1 MDQSVESVV
10 AGHICLD
17 VTPAFRVGGR
27 SVGDI
32 LRPGCLVQVGG
43 AVVSTG
49 GPVSNTGFPM
59 RRMGVNVRLMG
70 KCGDDMFGRALLE
83 KIRAEAPGAESGM
96 RIVPGE
102 ETSYTVVV
110 NPPGI
115 DRIFL
120 HCHGANDTF
129 AAADIDLA
137 TVAQARLFHF
147 GYPPLMARMYGDG
160 GRELVEI
167 FRQVKATGATTSLDM
182 AYPDPRSP
190 AGAAD
195 WTSILE
201 RTLPFV
207 DVFTPSVEELIF
219 MLRREKFDE
228 LSARAGDLDLE
239 LLSLI
244 DGELLSDLG
253 QQCLK
258 MGAAVVL
265 IKCGW
270 YGMYIASA
278 GAERFARGVGR
289 GMNASSAASSTGVP
303 PVSRMG
309 VSPMQTL
316 PTEQTSTLRQDA
328 NEPATPCDHH
338 GQDARGTHGRDA
350 RATGA
355 ASWIGRELFEPGYRV
370 ENVVSATGA
379 GDCAIAAFLT
389 SCLRDCR
396 LEDAVRNAC
405 AVGAQNVTVAD
416 TISGV
421 KTWEQTLAQ
430 VASRPEKYQVPLPLI
445 RFRYDEAEE
454 HYVGPNDKR

>member
-17 VTPAFRVGGR
+17 VTPAFRSGGR
-27 SVGDI
+27 SVGEI

-49 GPVSNTGFPM
+49 GPVSNTGFPL
-59 RRMGVNVRLMG
+59 RRLGVNVRLMG

-129 AAADIDLA
+129 TAADIDLA

-160 GRELVEI
+160 GRELVEM

-182 AYPDPRSP
+182 AYPDPKGP

-195 WTSILE
+195 WPGILN

-207 DVFTPSVEELIF
+207 DVFTPSVEELIL
-219 MLRREKFDE
+219 MLRREKFEE
-228 LSARAGDLDLE
+228 LSAKAGDRE
-239 LLSLI
+239 LLTQI

-253 QQCLK
+253 RQCLA

-278 GAERFARGVGR
+278 GAERFKRGVGR
-289 GMNASSAASSTGVP
+289 GLSVTTA
-303 PVSRMG
+303 
-309 VSPMQTL
+309 
-316 PTEQTSTLRQDA
+316 D
-328 NEPATPCDHH
+328 
-338 GQDARGTHGRDA
+338 
-350 RATGA
+350 TGA
-355 ASWIGRELFEPGYRV
+355 AASSWIGRELFEPGYRV
-370 ENVVSATGA
+370 EKVVSATGA

-430 VASRPEKYQVPLPLI
+430 VARRPPKYDIPLPLSQ
-445 RFRYDEAEE
+445 FRYDKTQQ
-454 HYVGPNDKR
+454 HYIGPNDKK

>member
-17 VTPAFRVGGR
+17 VTPVFRAGGR
-27 SVGDI
+27 SVGEI

-49 GPVSNTGFPM
+49 GPVSNTGFAL
-59 RRMGVNVRLMG
+59 RRLGVNVRLMG

-96 RIVPGE
+96 RIVHSE

-129 AAADIDLA
+129 TAADIDVA
-137 TVAQARLFHF
+137 TVARARLFHF
-147 GYPPLMARMYGDG
+147 GYPPLMARMYGDT
-160 GRELVEI
+160 GRELVEV
-167 FRQVKATGATTSLDM
+167 FRQAKSTGATTSLDM
-182 AYPDPRSP
+182 AYPDPRGP

-195 WTSILE
+195 WPAILE
-201 RTLPFV
+201 RTLPHV
-207 DVFTPSVEELIF
+207 DVFTPSVEELVF
-219 MLRREKFDE
+219 MLRRAKFDE
-228 LSARAGDLDLE
+228 LSAQAGDRE
-239 LLSLI
+239 LLTQI

-253 QQCLK
+253 RQCLN

-289 GMNASSAASSTGVP
+289 GLSVAKAS
-303 PVSRMG
+303 
-309 VSPMQTL
+309 
-316 PTEQTSTLRQDA
+316 D
-328 NEPATPCDHH
+328 
-338 GQDARGTHGRDA
+338 
-350 RATGA
+350 A
-355 ASWIGRELFEPGYRV
+355 ASWIGRELFEPGYKV
-370 ENVVSATGA
+370 EKVVSATGA

-389 SCLRDCR
+389 SCLRGCR

-405 AVGAQNVTVAD
+405 AVGAQNVTAAD
-416 TISGV
+416 SISGV
-421 KTWEQTLAQ
+421 NTWDQTLAQ
-430 VASRPEKYQVPLPLI
+430 VASRPEKYQVLLPLME
-445 RFRYDEAEE
+445 FRYDETEQ
-454 HYVGPNDKR
+454 HYVGPNDKN

>member
-1 MDQSVESVV
+1 METSVESVV

-17 VTPAFRVGGR
+17 VTPAFRAGGR
-27 SVGDI
+27 SVGEI

-59 RRMGVNVRLMG
+59 RRLGVNVRLMG

-83 KIRAEAPGAESGM
+83 KIQAEAPGAESGM

-129 AAADIDLA
+129 TAADIDLT
-137 TVAQARLFHF
+137 TVAQAKLFHF

-182 AYPDPRSP
+182 AYPDPRSA

-195 WTSILE
+195 WPGIVE

-207 DVFTPSVEELIF
+207 DVFTPSVEELVF
-219 MLRREKFDE
+219 MLRRKKFDE
-228 LSARAGDLDLE
+228 LSAQAGDRE
-239 LLSLI
+239 LLTQI
-244 DGELLSDLG
+244 DGELLSSLG
-253 QQCLK
+253 RQCLE

-278 GAERFARGVGR
+278 GAARFACGVGR
-289 GMNASSAASSTGVP
+289 GLSMTMNG
-303 PVSRMG
+303 
-309 VSPMQTL
+309 
-316 PTEQTSTLRQDA
+316 
-328 NEPATPCDHH
+328 EPA
-338 GQDARGTHGRDA
+338 
-350 RATGA
+350 RASTA

-370 ENVVSATGA
+370 EKVVSATGA

-389 SCLRDCR
+389 SCLRGCR

-405 AVGAQNVTVAD
+405 AVGAQNVTAAD
-416 TISGV
+416 SISGV
-421 KTWEQTLAQ
+421 KTWDQTLAQ
-430 VASRPEKYQVPLPLI
+430 VASRPPKYDIPLPLPQ
-445 RFRYDEAEE
+445 FRYNKTEQ
-454 HYVGPNDKR
+454 HYIGPNDRTFP